1 MLNLLFVLSEDSTL
15 IEAMYLGLNEYYD
28 QSFALINQVLSKNP
42 TSIKAYLL
50 KAIILDYRM
59 DDYGNNI
66 GEDEFFEC
74 IDKVIKF
81 SSSLLQS
88 ENRAEGYFFIGSAY
102 ALRAFRYGKKGIYA
116 PILSDIING
125 IDYLNK
131 ALEINKELY
140 DAYLLLGLYNYASD
154 QFPSFVKFI
163 LRTGD
168 TKKRKKLGIE
178 QLEIASEKSR
188 YVKDLTKYA
197 LLEIYY
203 RERMYNKA
211 YEIGKELVQKYNH
224 SRNIRW
230 IYGKSL
236 RALGKWEEARII
248 YEELLYLILDTR
260 DFDKYQIVLS
270 SYYTALSY
278 YTLGKYEEAYQFL
291 NFAYVVI
298 LENLNVK
305 ELLKL
310 KPRVENLMKNVERYK
325 G

>member
-236 RALGKWEEARII
+236 RALENGKKQ
-248 YEELLYLILDTR
+248 ELYM
-260 DFDKYQIVLS
+260 KNS
-270 SYYTALSY
+270 
-278 YTLGKYEEAYQFL
+278 YTLY
-291 NFAYVVI
+291 
-298 LENLNVK
+298 
-305 ELLKL
+305 
-310 KPRVENLMKNVERYK
+310 
-325 G
+325 